1 MTLHL
6 CIHTFIEW
14 TTKRALDIVDN
25 ARASTYPHLRQAF
38 NDSIDQFGPNDFF
51 VLQKSLKEDCANPPL
66 RAVIGKYLR
75 LFEIIW
81 DWCLRVFTFAF
92 SSLYCIL
99 YAVGFLFHVE
109 WCIRQA
115 ALMFLII
122 TISCNIT
129 SIAYNQ

>member
-81 DWCLRVFTFAF
+81 DYLR
-92 SSLYCIL
+92 
-99 YAVGFLFHVE
+99 LFE
-109 WCIRQA
+109 IIWDYLR
-115 ALMFLII
+115 LMFKGLYF
-122 TISCNIT
+122 CL
-129 SIAYNQ
+129 